1 MIKRLRNC
9 NGQTWFKTG
18 LFGQSYLSEG
28 DKALWQSNFKS
39 RITFYE
45 SNPAKRMIILE
56 TTQCATLYDY
66 IFMNLKQL
74 PFWGIAIPRK
84 TGRTISLYRSSKAR
98 AKRWVQHTK
107 IKLSDRPGLTKLWYH
122 KSRLQSAMCI
132 WDIPNIINFAHF
144 TWQLEHLLGLWD
156 LYID

>member
-28 DKALWQSNFKS
+28 DKALWQRNFKS
-39 RITFYE
+39 CITLYK

-84 TGRTISLYRSSKAR
+84 TGRYLYTVLQKHVPKGGCNIPRLNCQTGLALPNCDITSLDY
-98 AKRWVQHTK
+98 
-107 IKLSDRPGLTKLWYH
+107 
-122 KSRLQSAMCI
+122 
-132 WDIPNIINFAHF
+132 N
-144 TWQLEHLLGLWD
+144 LLCV
-156 LYID
+156 YEIYPT